1 VDVAETAIS
10 ADPELES
17 AAYRSQAIE
26 KVRAVLAGMP
36 GEQRAA
42 LEMAF
47 FEGLTHVEI
56 AGKTGQPLGT
66 IKTRIRSGLLAVRK
80 AFAV

>member
-1 VDVAETAIS
+1 M
-10 ADPELES
+10 
-17 AAYRSQAIE
+17 
-26 KVRAVLAGMP
+26 LAGMP
-36 GEQRAA
+36 AEQRAA
-42 LEMAF
+42 PEMAF

-80 AFAV
+80 AFAA